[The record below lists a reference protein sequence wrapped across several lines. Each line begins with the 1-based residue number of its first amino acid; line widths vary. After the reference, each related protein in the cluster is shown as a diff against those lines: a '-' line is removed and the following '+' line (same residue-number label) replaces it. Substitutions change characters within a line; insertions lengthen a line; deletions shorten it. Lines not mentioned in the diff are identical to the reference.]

1 MEQKSLVL
9 YEKKELKWN
18 QKELSPL
25 EKDEILVKTIAGA
38 ISIGAELPQY
48 MESDKTELSPHY
60 PKETGYESYG
70 EIVEVGSDVKTLK
83 IGDRV
88 VAFYG
93 HKDYEII
100 KEKKA
105 IPVPKDIHYSNA
117 LLTILSCD
125 SAKGVLKLKPKETD
139 KVLVTGA
146 GTMGLLT
153 VYFLKEYMN
162 VHQVDMLEPNPSRES
177 FARLLGVNN
186 VFSNISECPI
196 DFYDYGFECSADNEA
211 FNSLQIS
218 LRKDAEICILS
229 DGNKDKFELQPEF
242 YEKELKIVG
251 SSDGWDYKKHS
262 EWYFENIKQN
272 GSHLNKIFE
281 LKIGK
286 QKLIQCFEDLSKG
299 KVNPLKVLVEYL

>member
-1 MEQKSLVL
+1 MKQNSLVL
-9 YEKKELKWN
+9 YRKKNLKWT
-18 QKELSPL
+18 QKKLPPL
-25 EKDEILVKTIAGA
+25 ERDEILVKTIAGA

-88 VAFYG
+88 VSFFG
-93 HKDYEII
+93 HKDYGII
-100 KEKKA
+100 KEQKA
-105 IPVPKDIHYSNA
+105 IPVPKDIHYSIA

-125 SAKGVLKLKPKETD
+125 SAKGVFKINPKETD

-153 VYFLKEYMN
+153 VHFLKEYMN
-162 VHQVDMLEPNPSRES
+162 VHQVDMLEPNPSREP
-177 FARLLGVNN
+177 FAKLLGVSN
-186 VFSNISECPI
+186 VFRNISECPI
-196 DFYDYGFECSADNEA
+196 DFYDYGFECSSYAEA
-211 FNSLQIS
+211 FNSLQKS
-218 LRKDAEICILS
+218 LHKDAEICILS

-251 SSDGWDYKKHS
+251 SGDGWDYKKHS
-262 EWYFENIKQN
+262 EWYFENIKQT
-272 GSHLNKIFE
+272 GSHLNRIFE
-281 LKIGK
+281 YKIGK
-286 QKLIQCFEDLSKG
+286 QKLIECFEDLSKG
-299 KVNPLKVLVEYL
+299 KINPIKVLVEYI

>member
-1 MEQKSLVL
+1 M
-9 YEKKELKWN
+9 KWN